1 MNLDVDAQITCGL
14 FWNTRKTKKQ
24 KKKKTLG
31 IIHREKRA
39 NIWYTLY
46 EEGAWKHSS
55 GVTILTLNTKQTGMK
70 FKMIHRSPVNQ

>member
-1 MNLDVDAQITCGL
+1 MSMPKLHVGYFEIPEKQKN
-14 FWNTRKTKKQ
+14 KKQ
-24 KKKKTLG
+24 KKTLG

-55 GVTILTLNTKQTGMK
+55 GVTILNLNTKQTGVK
-70 FKMIHRSPVNQ
+70 FKMIHRYPVNQ